1 MKKKIKSECKV
12 VSKKGPVSKRSFAPR
27 IFAQFFKANVSLS
40 QRKRK
45 NQQKKWK
52 NQHQENKKINF

>member
-12 VSKKGPVSKRSFAPR
+12 VSKKGLVSSGVLLQAFCS
-27 IFAQFFKANVSLS
+27 ILKANVSLS

-45 NQQKKWK
+45 KWK
-52 NQHQENKKINF
+52 NQHQENKEISF